1 MESVSWQIL
10 DKYFTENTHNL
21 VAHHLDSYNDFFSSG
36 INNIFKENNP
46 IRFIARNDEILKE
59 GTKKKK

>member
-36 INNIFKENNP
+36 IINIFKENNP
-46 IRFIARNDEILKE
+46 ISFIAINDEILQE
-59 GTKKKK
+59 

>member
-36 INNIFKENNP
+36 INNIFKDSKFVTEKNSRYYLLVN
-46 IRFIARNDEILKE
+46 
-59 GTKKKK
+59 

>member
-10 DKYFTENTHNL
+10 DKYFTENPHNL

-36 INNIFKENNP
+36 INNIFS
-46 IRFIARNDEILKE
+46 ISH
-59 GTKKKK
+59 